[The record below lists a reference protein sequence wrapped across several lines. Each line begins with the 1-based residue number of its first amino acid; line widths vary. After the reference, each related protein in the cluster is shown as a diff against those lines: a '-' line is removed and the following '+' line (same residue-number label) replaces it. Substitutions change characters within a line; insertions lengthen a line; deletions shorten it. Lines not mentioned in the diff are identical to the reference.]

1 MWNSQMHEWN
11 SKSMQWAGSCIHIYT
26 PLATCTNDVDVINYV
41 YYTLVRPIKNLYRS
55 EVGESCFT
63 LLYKSIGHVSHMTAA

>member
-1 MWNSQMHEWN
+1 MYTY
-11 SKSMQWAGSCIHIYT
+11 IHT

-41 YYTLVRPIKNLYRS
+41 YYTFVRPIKKNLNRS